1 MFRSPWVKASFY
13 IAFGYIG
20 NINVL
25 VFYTVSH
32 IFVCINLFEVKF
44 LFLYHFCL
52 SGIIFLFSYLLS
64 HSALGIKYINIW
76 DLSQGVIR
84 VGTLQYGNIVMLLY
98 IAVQ

>member
-13 IAFGYIG
+13 IDFGYIG

-25 VFYTVSH
+25 VFIQFHT
-32 IFVCINLFEVKF
+32 F
-44 LFLYHFCL
+44 LFVLTSLRLNFCFCL
-52 SGIIFLFSYLLS
+52 PGIIFLFLYLLS

-84 VGTLQYGNIVMLLY
+84 VSMLQCSNIVLLLY

>member
-13 IAFGYIG
+13 IDFGYIG

-25 VFYTVSH
+25 VFIQFHT
-32 IFVCINLFEVKF
+32 F
-44 LFLYHFCL
+44 LFVLTSLRLNFCFYIIFL